1 MKEPPSLVQIVFSK
15 MPADVTYTTYA
26 AILLLASLS
35 VFTTLLGV
43 ALAIYAGKRERAV
56 AAGIGFS
63 AGIMMLV
70 SFFELMPEAVTE
82 TGMGMALT
90 AAALGM
96 LIIAAL
102 HWLIPHTH
110 LVEEK
115 GAFHQIS
122 LRTAY
127 LVAFG
132 LILHDVPEG
141 FAMANSYI
149 ASPSLGVLVALAIA
163 IHNIPEEFAMAVPIV
178 TLKKRRFLYMAGF
191 LSGLAEPLGAVVGL
205 VAVQFHPALNPLFMA
220 FAAGAMIFVSVH
232 ELLPMAWRL
241 RKTHLFIIGAI
252 LSVFVYALL
261 AALVPE

>member
-1 MKEPPSLVQIVFSK
+1 MFTDPTHTMYI
-15 MPADVTYTTYA
+15 

-35 VFTTLLGV
+35 VFTTLIGV
-43 ALAIYAGKRERAV
+43 ALAIYAGKSERAV

-63 AGIMMLV
+63 AGIMLLV
-70 SFFELMPEAVTE
+70 SFLELMPESVAE
-82 TGMGMALT
+82 TGRGLALT
-90 AAALGM
+90 AFMLGM

-115 GAFHQIS
+115 GAFHQTS

-178 TLKKRRFLYMAGF
+178 TAKKKRFLYTAAF
-191 LSGLAEPLGAVVGL
+191 LSGLAEPVGAIFGL
-205 VAVQFHPALNPLFMA
+205 VAVHFHPALNPLFMA
-220 FAAGAMIFVSVH
+220 FAAGAMVFVSVH
-232 ELLPMAWRL
+232 ELLPMAWRYH
-241 RKTHLFIIGAI
+241 KTHLFILGAV

-261 AALVPE
+261 AAMVPE